1 MQCLAPDDRWRG
13 GLCCHFERG
22 CVSEACS
29 SGHFEYDFG
38 SETCSSG
45 GGGVGSDPEPYI
57 ASHHPIRNHKKH
69 KKKPASPLC
78 MRTHAQAT
86 LRKLCS
92 SYSLIAVS
100 TALMTLCVPRKTSSQ
115 ACWRWSSRIVVKY
128 ILKFIEMVSQ
138 NETMPQQVPR
148 GNRVVSCV
156 RECLFV
162 FVFIYESYSF
172 WLKP

>member
-1 MQCLAPDDRWRG
+1 MSTALPNNMPCLAPDDQCRG

-69 KKKPASPLC
+69 KKKAASPLC
-78 MRTHAQAT
+78 MRTHAQST

-92 SYSLIAVS
+92 SYFLIAVS
-100 TALMTLCVPRKTSSQ
+100 TALMTLCVPRIISSQ
-115 ACWRWSSRIVVKY
+115 ATLAPCSVHIPKLAVDQRLHNVKAQ
-128 ILKFIEMVSQ
+128 S
-138 NETMPQQVPR
+138 
-148 GNRVVSCV
+148 
-156 RECLFV
+156 
-162 FVFIYESYSF
+162 
-172 WLKP
+172 

>member
-1 MQCLAPDDRWRG
+1 VSTALPNNMQCLAPDDRWRG

-92 SYSLIAVS
+92 SYFLIAVS

-115 ACWRWSSRIVVKY
+115 ATLAPCSVHIPKLAGVGVQE
-128 ILKFIEMVSQ
+128 L
-138 NETMPQQVPR
+138 
-148 GNRVVSCV
+148 
-156 RECLFV
+156 L
-162 FVFIYESYSF
+162 
-172 WLKP
+172 